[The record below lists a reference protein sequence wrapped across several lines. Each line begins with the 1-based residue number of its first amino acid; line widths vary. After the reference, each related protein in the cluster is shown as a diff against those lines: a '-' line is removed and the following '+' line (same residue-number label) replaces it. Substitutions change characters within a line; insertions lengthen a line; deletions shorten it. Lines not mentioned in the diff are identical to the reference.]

1 MLKIF
6 YLSYF
11 KKLFTILFFSCITTV
26 SFAEVSKIGVLAPLT
41 GPAASD
47 GESYVQGVTMAVE
60 EINSAGGI
68 NGYTF
73 EVVVADVKDQSS
85 DSVLNAIEK
94 LLNEKN
100 LNQVLTGYASLS
112 NFELP
117 FMAENEMPYFLA
129 GNSQQTRDII
139 KPNPEDY
146 WMVWSATPSYDA
158 YETEMV
164 PLVQSLEAEGKL
176 RIQNKKIAL
185 ISTDNPYS
193 KTIYNGL
200 TKSFENAG
208 WEVTVSEMVPS
219 GAVNDWRAI
228 LAKVRQDPPSVI
240 VNTDW
245 QPDNAARFITQ
256 FNEDPT
262 DSLVFLQYG
271 PSLPEF
277 TELGGD
283 NTTGVIY
290 NLLFGHLPGTDLT
303 NKMVKKYED
312 RWNVQS
318 TVYGIALYE
327 MAMIYF
333 DAVKSSGGDP
343 FDKRAVQDALGKS
356 KTNVS
361 QGVIQFDPETHLAV
375 QSNDEGIPCQFLQ
388 VWDGERYLFYPPKY
402 VSDWTYKEPPWRN

>member
-1 MLKIF
+1 MSKLISILKIF
-6 YLSYF
+6 LGVIFLSTLSNF
-11 KKLFTILFFSCITTV
+11 
-26 SFAEVSKIGVLAPLT
+26 SFAKVSKIGVLAPMS

-47 GESYVQGVTMAVE
+47 GESYVQGVTMAIE
-60 EINSAGGI
+60 EINAAGGI
-68 NGYTF
+68 NGHTF
-73 EVVVADVKDQSS
+73 EIVVADVKDQSS

-94 LLNEKN
+94 LLNEKDI
-100 LNQVLTGYASLS
+100 NQVMTGYASLS

-164 PLVQSLEAEGKL
+164 PLVESLQAEGKL

-200 TKSFENAG
+200 NKSFTAAG
-208 WEVTVSEMVPS
+208 WEVTVTEMVPS
-219 GAVNDWRAI
+219 GPVNDWRAI

-283 NTTGVIY
+283 DTTGVIY
-290 NLLFGHLPGTDLT
+290 NLLFGHLPGTPLADQ
-303 NKMVKKYED
+303 MIKKYED

-333 DAVKSSGGDP
+333 DAVTASGGDP
-343 FDKRAVQDALGKS
+343 FNIRAVQDALS
-356 KTNVS
+356 KTKKDVS
-361 QGVIQFDPETHLAV
+361 QGVIQFDPETHLAL
-375 QSNDEGIPCQFLQ
+375 QSNDSGIPCQFLQ
-388 VWDGERYLFYPPKY
+388 VWDGERHLFYPPKY
-402 VSDWTYKEPPWRN
+402 VTNWTYKEPPWRNN